1 MMEDNK
7 IRIKDKIIIFDRP
20 IRIFLESRGITFVLI
35 ETNNNLVFPNR
46 NFKVEKYRNVLAF
59 NSDGELL
66 WTIEPAPKIFEF
78 EVHDPYSGLF
88 FENDQLIAYHMSGVN
103 YIVDKKDGS
112 IKPRDNGRP
121 W

>member
-1 MMEDNK
+1 MIK
-7 IRIKDKIIIFDRP
+7 INQLKLKDKIIIFDRP
-20 IRIFLESRGITFVLI
+20 IRICIESRGITFVLV
-35 ETNNNLVFPNR
+35 ETNDNLVFPNR

-59 NSDGELL
+59 NSNGDFL
-66 WTIEPAPKIFEF
+66 WAIEQAPKIFEF
-78 EVHDPYSGLF
+78 EVHYPYSGLF

-103 YIVDKKDGS
+103 YIVDQIDGS